1 MEEKSIFEMI
11 LNKEIDS
18 EIIYEDDEIFAI
30 HDINPVAPIHVLII
44 PKKKIK
50 TINDVTQEDTALIG
64 KLVITA
70 KNLAKSLGIDESGY
84 RLLWNTN
91 KDAMQTVFPYSST
104 SYWWNN
110 VEGNLMSFEKEIPSN
125 VEVVNIL
132 GINDKNLKY
141 IKSVFPNV
149 LINVRG
155 NTIFIEGQDKDAKEI
170 MRIFDEMVMMHDNG
184 QNIEET
190 DIAIL
195 SDIKDIQNHGEKKIS
210 SISIIENK
218 SIKVKNIN
226 QYKYMDLIQNS
237 TVTFGIGPAGT
248 GKTFLAVA
256 AAVKMYSEHKIKK
269 IVLTRPAVE
278 AGERLGYLP
287 GDLSQKID
295 PYLVPLFDSLEY
307 FFGNEVLAYLIEKRN
322 IEIVPLAYMRGRTLS
337 NACIILDEAQNATMS
352 QIKMFLTRLGEN
364 SKIII
369 TGDESQIDLYSKD
382 NSGLKKTRKILSK
395 IDEITV
401 MEFQNT
407 DIVRNPIVSKILEIF
422 PDK

>member
-1 MEEKSIFEMI
+1 
-11 LNKEIDS
+11 
-18 EIIYEDDEIFAI
+18 
-30 HDINPVAPIHVLII
+30 
-44 PKKKIK
+44 
-50 TINDVTQEDTALIG
+50 
-64 KLVITA
+64 
-70 KNLAKSLGIDESGY
+70 
-84 RLLWNTN
+84 
-91 KDAMQTVFPYSST
+91 
-104 SYWWNN
+104 
-110 VEGNLMSFEKEIPSN
+110 MSFEKEIPSN

-141 IKSVFPNV
+141 IKSVFPEV
-149 LINVRG
+149 KINVRG
-155 NTIFIEGQDKDAKEI
+155 NTIYIDGKSKEAKEI
-170 MRIFDEMVMMHDNG
+170 IRIFDEMLMMNDNDE
-184 QNIEET
+184 NIEET
-190 DIAIL
+190 DVALL
-195 SDIKDIQNHGEKKIS
+195 SNIKNGKSEEGKKIS

-218 SIKVKNIN
+218 TIKVKNIN
-226 QYKYMDLIQNS
+226 QFKYMEMIQDS
-237 TVTFGIGPAGT
+237 TITFGIGPAGT

-256 AAVKMYSEHKIKK
+256 SAVKLYSEQKIKK

-307 FFGNEVLAYLIEKRN
+307 FFGNENLAYLIEKRN
-322 IEIVPLAYMRGRTLS
+322 IEIVPLAYMRGRTLN
-337 NACIILDEAQNATMS
+337 NACIILDEAQNATNS

-369 TGDESQIDLYSKD
+369 TGDESQIDLYSKE
-382 NSGLKKTRKILSK
+382 NSGLRKTRKILSK
-395 IDEITV
+395 IEEISV

>member
-1 MEEKSIFEMI
+1 
-11 LNKEIDS
+11 
-18 EIIYEDDEIFAI
+18 
-30 HDINPVAPIHVLII
+30 
-44 PKKKIK
+44 
-50 TINDVTQEDTALIG
+50 
-64 KLVITA
+64 
-70 KNLAKSLGIDESGY
+70 
-84 RLLWNTN
+84 
-91 KDAMQTVFPYSST
+91 
-104 SYWWNN
+104 
-110 VEGNLMSFEKEIPSN
+110 MSFEKEIPSN

-141 IKSVFPNV
+141 IKSVFPEV
-149 LINVRG
+149 KINVRG
-155 NTIFIEGQDKDAKEI
+155 NTIYIDGKSKEAKEI
-170 MRIFDEMVMMHDNG
+170 IRIFDEMLMMNDNDE
-184 QNIEET
+184 NIEET
-190 DIAIL
+190 DVALL
-195 SDIKDIQNHGEKKIS
+195 SNIKNGQSEEGKKIS

-218 SIKVKNIN
+218 TIKVKNIN
-226 QYKYMDLIQNS
+226 QFKYMDMIQDS
-237 TVTFGIGPAGT
+237 TITFGIGPAGT

-256 AAVKMYSEHKIKK
+256 SAVKLYSEQKIKK

-307 FFGNEVLAYLIEKRN
+307 FFGNENLAYLIEKRN
-322 IEIVPLAYMRGRTLS
+322 IEIVPLAYMRGRTLN
-337 NACIILDEAQNATMS
+337 NACIILDEAQNATKS

-369 TGDESQIDLYSKD
+369 TGDESQIDLYSKE
-382 NSGLKKTRKILSK
+382 NSGLRKTRKILSK
-395 IDEITV
+395 IEEISV